1 MTVAHTASFA
11 KNKIIFKP
19 LLLPTVYAS
28 LFTTKACRQWQ
39 RDFEGHAVC
48 NFYL

>member
-1 MTVAHTASFA
+1 MVVANTASFA

-28 LFTTKACRQWQ
+28 LFATKTYRQWQ
-39 RDFEGHAVC
+39 RDFKGYAVC